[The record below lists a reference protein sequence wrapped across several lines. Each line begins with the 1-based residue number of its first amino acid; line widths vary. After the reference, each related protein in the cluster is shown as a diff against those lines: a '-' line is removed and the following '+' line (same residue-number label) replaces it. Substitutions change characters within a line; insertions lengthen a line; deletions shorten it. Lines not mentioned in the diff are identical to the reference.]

1 MKKLMEQMAEELAS
15 AFEKAGYTYANY
27 KVRLTA
33 VLLNSNGEE
42 LADTK
47 TSDYIIYTNARIYQ
61 EMIAALQGAA
71 ANNVDSETK
80 AG

>member
-1 MKKLMEQMAEELAS
+1 MPLTGD

-33 VLLNSNGEE
+33 VLLDSSGRE

-61 EMIAALQGAA
+61 EMIAVLQDEA

-80 AG
+80 VG